1 MSRLNHNSRGP
12 KRTTKAEIKKALQ
25 DHNYKSAILF
35 MIKFVLAWLVCV
47 LIIASFVRCSPQQKA
62 NLCNDWAADHP
73 AYFKSDIDT
82 FFQEVITPA
91 DSIYFYID
99 LDSAKVQP
107 ITRTYKGLK
116 LNFQQFGQKLKIDL
130 LEPARIDTITVF
142 RETITPAAK
151 RPKAWRNKYFYQG
164 LASGA
169 GFFFF
174 FLFLL
179 LGLKIILK

>member
-1 MSRLNHNSRGP
+1 MSRLNHNNRGP
-12 KRTTKAEIKKALQ
+12 KRITKAEVKKALQ
-25 DHNYKSAILF
+25 DHDYKSAILF
-35 MIKFVLAWLVCV
+35 SAKALAAWVIAFF
-47 LIIASFVRCSPQQKA
+47 IIFYCISCSPQQKA

-107 ITRTYKGLK
+107 VTRTYKGLK